1 MANQRYHTDNT
12 LVEWADTDVVWGPLL
27 FLRPKPTEYLGPGRI
42 ALCACVLGGLQGLV
56 VNFIIAAATRFVGHG
71 SAPGYEVPL
80 ALSAALAIALDL
92 SVGRAWNRRVD
103 RLHRRQAWLESNDR

>member
-12 LVEWADTDVVWGPLL
+12 LVEWADSDALWGPLL
-27 FLRPKPTEYLGPGRI
+27 FLRPKATEYLGPGRI
-42 ALCACVLGGLQGLV
+42 GVIACALGCVQGLA
-56 VNFIIAAATRFVGHG
+56 VNFVVTTASRLMGRV

-80 ALSAALAIALDL
+80 ALSLALAVALDL

-103 RLHRRQAWLESNDR
+103 RLHRRQAWLEKNAR